1 MNDSIK
7 KPAGSEKKP
16 NLFEILKPYGW
27 LTAGLIL
34 LGFATNGL
42 NLVLPK
48 IIAHG
53 IDVFGQTNR
62 IQTSVLWTF
71 FLVSSGT
78 FIFAYLQSIAQTYTS
93 EKVAREMREKI
104 VSKIA
109 KQNYMYIQE
118 VTASKLLTNLT
129 SDIDNVKNFV
139 GQAVVTIISSIFL
152 IVGAAVLMIMI
163 DWRLG
168 LSVLATLPFIAFTFA
183 FIFMRLKH
191 IFKKGQENIDWLN
204 KIINE
209 SILGS
214 SIVRV
219 LNSKDIETGKFEEA
233 NTRAKDIGI
242 DIIKHFAVTF
252 PTIGLIA
259 NLATLIILLLGGH
272 FIINHTL
279 SVGNFTAFVAYLG
292 IIIFPI
298 IMIGFL
304 SNSIS
309 RASASYTRIFEV
321 LNANDERDLGTI
333 RGSLNGDIE
342 LKDISISFGEK
353 EVLKDISFKVPA
365 GTRTAILG
373 PTAAGKTQIM
383 NLLIGIL
390 SPTKGI
396 VLYDNKP
403 ISEYN
408 SESLHEQIGLVFQD
422 SIMFNMSLRENIAF
436 SKTVTDESLKKAL
449 ETAELSEFVETLPG
463 KLDALVMERG
473 TSLSGGQ
480 KQRIM
485 LARALALN
493 PKVLL
498 LDDFT
503 ARVDNNTEQKIL
515 KNIRKNYP
523 DITLVSVTQKIS
535 SIEDFDQIIVLMEGE
550 VLATGTHKEL
560 LNSSPEY
567 NQIFDSQRSTN
578 HYELHT

>member
-1 MNDSIK
+1 MDN
-7 KPAGSEKKP
+7 KKP

-27 LTAGLIL
+27 LTTGLVL

-42 NLVLPK
+42 NLLLPK

-53 IDVFGQTNR
+53 IDVYGQTNK
-62 IQTSVLWTF
+62 IEISILWTF
-71 FLVSSGT
+71 FLAAFGT

-93 EKVAREMREKI
+93 ERVAREMRGKI
-104 VSKIA
+104 VSKISE
-109 KQNYMYIQE
+109 QDYMYIQE
-118 VTASKLLTNLT
+118 VTASRLLTNLT

-139 GQAVVTIISSIFL
+139 GQAVVTIISSVFL

-163 DWRLG
+163 DWRLA

-191 IFKKGQENIDWLN
+191 LFKKGQENIDWLN

-219 LNSKDIETGKFEEA
+219 LNSKKVEIEKFTDA
-233 NTRAKDIGI
+233 NTKAKDIGI
-242 DIIKHFAVTF
+242 EIIKHFAITF

-259 NLATLIILLLGGH
+259 NIATLILLILGGH
-272 FIINHTL
+272 FIINQTL

-304 SNSIS
+304 SSSIS
-309 RASASYTRIFEV
+309 RASASYLRISEV
-321 LNANDERDLGTI
+321 LNASDKRDSGNKKDK
-333 RGSLNGDIE
+333 LNGDIE
-342 LKDISISFGEK
+342 LRDVSISFGEK
-353 EVLKDISFKVPA
+353 DVLKNISFKVPA

-390 SPTKGI
+390 NPTKGI
-396 VLYDNKP
+396 VLYDSRP

-449 ETAELSEFVETLPG
+449 ETAELSEFVDTLPG

-550 VLATGTHKEL
+550 VLAIGTHKEL
-560 LNSSPEY
+560 LDSSPEY